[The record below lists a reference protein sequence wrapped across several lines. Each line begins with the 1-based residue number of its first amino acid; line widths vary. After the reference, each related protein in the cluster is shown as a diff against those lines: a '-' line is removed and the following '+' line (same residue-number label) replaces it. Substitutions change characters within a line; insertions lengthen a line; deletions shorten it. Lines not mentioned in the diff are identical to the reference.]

1 MEEGQ
6 PWGTNAP
13 TLHCQWLQ
21 IFSSV
26 TEGSCTH
33 SEMSRLF
40 SAEKNGEFPPIPRK
54 IPTLAFSCKLGQKHW
69 HSKFFFSLVIPR
81 NPDMPECLASGI
93 LTHLNSQM
101 KMLIS
106 SSLPRSPVF
115 CWKSRPLIVRV
126 WSLTHSLGRYFAH
139 CHLCALDLVPWL
151 SCTTAQ
157 SALDSHKALL
167 SSGRKEKPF
176 AL

>member
-81 NPDMPECLASGI
+81 NPDIPECLASGI

-101 KMLIS
+101 KMLYLEFIATFP
-106 SSLPRSPVF
+106 SLLLEVTSFDSPCLVIDTFLRMLF
-115 CWKSRPLIVRV
+115 CPLP
-126 WSLTHSLGRYFAH
+126 SLCS
-139 CHLCALDLVPWL
+139 
-151 SCTTAQ
+151 
-157 SALDSHKALL
+157 
-167 SSGRKEKPF
+167 
-176 AL
+176 